1 MERSEGRVA
10 PAVVADNSRG
20 ATRKRIETKE
30 ICPINMHKGGLT
42 GRDGSTGKS
51 NMGLND
57 VQTTSPPGR
66 IVGVGKQSRTTTI
79 LRLSYLLLL
88 LHDTR

>member
-1 MERSEGRVA
+1 M
-10 PAVVADNSRG
+10 
-20 ATRKRIETKE
+20 RKRIETEE

-42 GRDGSTGKS
+42 GGGGPTGKS
-51 NMGLND
+51 SMGLND

-66 IVGVGKQSRTTTI
+66 FVGASKQSRTTTI
-79 LRLSYLLLL
+79 LRLSYLLML